1 MAKDTA
7 KKQPSGKSVKTEKS
21 EETVKKSPKKTEEKS
36 DRSIKKEEKTPSK
49 SEVKTEQ
56 VKKSNKNEIKT
67 EETKKSD
74 KSDKKETKEESISS
88 SKGDY
93 KGRKQTQEKKDSSTK
108 SRKDNGT
115 KNINETSKK
124 KSKEIDNS
132 EYTPYKKKAK
142 ISLKG
147 FLISFLIIALFL
159 TLNQFLF
166 HIPGVPTWESVFAE
180 EIPDF
185 SIPTGEVQVHFID
198 VGQGDSTLI
207 VTEEKIVLI
216 DSGETEYDGVV
227 KEYIKNLGITKID
240 IVIGTHPHSDHIG
253 SMSKVVDGVDVSEI
267 ILPKM
272 TKDMIPATKCYNDL
286 LESADK
292 KEAKVR
298 FVRAGERLK
307 LSEGCIIDIL
317 APVSDYDDLNN
328 YSITCKLVHGEN
340 SFLFTGDIET
350 SAEYDIVESG
360 ADLSVDVLKV
370 PHHGSATSSS
380 YKFLKEVR
388 PTYAVFHVGSPN
400 DYGHPNEN
408 IYDRYKE
415 FGCKRY
421 RTDVNGNIVFKS
433 DGTKLSIET
442 ENKNGHV

>member
-1 MAKDTA
+1 
-7 KKQPSGKSVKTEKS
+7 
-21 EETVKKSPKKTEEKS
+21 
-36 DRSIKKEEKTPSK
+36 
-49 SEVKTEQ
+49 
-56 VKKSNKNEIKT
+56 
-67 EETKKSD
+67 
-74 KSDKKETKEESISS
+74 
-88 SKGDY
+88 
-93 KGRKQTQEKKDSSTK
+93 
-108 SRKDNGT
+108 
-115 KNINETSKK
+115 
-124 KSKEIDNS
+124 
-132 EYTPYKKKAK
+132 
-142 ISLKG
+142 
-147 FLISFLIIALFL
+147 
-159 TLNQFLF
+159 
-166 HIPGVPTWESVFAE
+166 
-180 EIPDF
+180 
-185 SIPTGEVQVHFID
+185 VHFID

>member
-1 MAKDTA
+1 MLEIK
-7 KKQPSGKSVKTEKS
+7 
-21 EETVKKSPKKTEEKS
+21 EETV
-36 DRSIKKEEKTPSK
+36 
-49 SEVKTEQ
+49 
-56 VKKSNKNEIKT
+56 
-67 EETKKSD
+67 
-74 KSDKKETKEESISS
+74 SS
-88 SKGDY
+88 SKSDY
-93 KGRKQTQEKKDSSTK
+93 KGRKQTSESKNITKKSENDKETKHTGKFLKKKDKENGDNEYST
-108 SRKDNGT
+108 
-115 KNINETSKK
+115 
-124 KSKEIDNS
+124 
-132 EYTPYKKKAK
+132 YKKKAK

-147 FLISFLIIALFL
+147 FLISFLIITLFL
-159 TLNQFLF
+159 TLNQFIF
-166 HIPGVPTWESVFAE
+166 HIPGVPTWESVFSE
-180 EIPDF
+180 TIPEF
-185 SIPTGEVQVHFID
+185 SVPTGEMQVHFIN

-207 VTEEKIVLI
+207 VTGDKTVLI

-240 IVIGTHPHSDHIG
+240 IVIGSHPHSDHIG
-253 SMSKVVDGVDVSEI
+253 SMSKVVDGVDVGEI

-292 KEAKVR
+292 KNIKVR

-307 LSEGCIIDIL
+307 ISEDCIIDIL

-350 SAEYDIVESG
+350 SAEHDIVESG
-360 ADLSVDVLKV
+360 ANLSVDVLKV

-400 DYGHPNEN
+400 DYGHPNKN

-415 FGCKRY
+415 FDCKRY

-433 DGTKLSIET
+433 DGTKLTIET

>member
-1 MAKDTA
+1 M
-7 KKQPSGKSVKTEKS
+7 
-21 EETVKKSPKKTEEKS
+21 
-36 DRSIKKEEKTPSK
+36 
-49 SEVKTEQ
+49 
-56 VKKSNKNEIKT
+56 
-67 EETKKSD
+67 
-74 KSDKKETKEESISS
+74 
-88 SKGDY
+88 
-93 KGRKQTQEKKDSSTK
+93 
-108 SRKDNGT
+108 
-115 KNINETSKK
+115 
-124 KSKEIDNS
+124 
-132 EYTPYKKKAK
+132 
-142 ISLKG
+142 
-147 FLISFLIIALFL
+147 
-159 TLNQFLF
+159 
-166 HIPGVPTWESVFAE
+166 E

-185 SIPTGEVQVHFID
+185 SIPTGEVQVHFIN

-292 KEAKVR
+292 KDAKVR